1 MQTLTQTFMYIL
13 LMLIFFI
20 GGGAMAQEKLVGL
33 SPAEALEYMKATPDI
48 VIVEVNTDYYK
59 IKMVSR
65 VHCISRIQRLQSD
78 IMRFQRIAL
87 SFCIVV
93 QVKFQFQ
100 PTRHFCKR
108 DLIFRSFPIS
118 RVYPR
123 YKPIMNGQSKNR
135 KNNGIAKRR
144 KNEIYHFK

>member
-1 MQTLTQTFMYIL
+1 
-13 LMLIFFI
+13 
-20 GGGAMAQEKLVGL
+20 MAQEKLVGL

-59 IKMVSR
+59 IKMASR

-93 QVKFQFQ
+93 
-100 PTRHFCKR
+100 
-108 DLIFRSFPIS
+108 
-118 RVYPR
+118 
-123 YKPIMNGQSKNR
+123 
-135 KNNGIAKRR
+135 
-144 KNEIYHFK
+144 

>member
-48 VIVEVNTDYYK
+48 VIVEVNTDYCK

-93 QVKFQFQ
+93 
-100 PTRHFCKR
+100 
-108 DLIFRSFPIS
+108 
-118 RVYPR
+118 
-123 YKPIMNGQSKNR
+123 
-135 KNNGIAKRR
+135 
-144 KNEIYHFK
+144 

>member
-1 MQTLTQTFMYIL
+1 
-13 LMLIFFI
+13 
-20 GGGAMAQEKLVGL
+20 MAQEKLVGL

-93 QVKFQFQ
+93 
-100 PTRHFCKR
+100 
-108 DLIFRSFPIS
+108 
-118 RVYPR
+118 
-123 YKPIMNGQSKNR
+123 
-135 KNNGIAKRR
+135 
-144 KNEIYHFK
+144 